1 MQPRRREDSKNRTKA
16 SFVPSSLRGCVYLA
30 MVLTSTV
37 VRSQEPSG
45 KSVWQGVY
53 SAAQSERGAAVYKQS
68 CGTCHGE
75 TLAGDI
81 GPTLTGP
88 FWSIWEGRSAGD
100 LLKTIR
106 TTMPADAPESLKA
119 QEYADVVAYLF
130 SVNKFPA
137 GEKEL
142 PADAA
147 ALEAI
152 KILKQAP

>member
-1 MQPRRREDSKNRTKA
+1 MTKRLKRFVVLAAGMVAA
-16 SFVPSSLRGCVYLA
+16 SVFLA
-30 MVLTSTV
+30 DA
-37 VRSQEPSG
+37 QEPG
-45 KSVWQGVY
+45 TRTVWQGVY

-75 TLAGDI
+75 TLNGDI

-88 FWSIWEGRSAGD
+88 FWSIWEGKTIAD
-100 LLKTIR
+100 LFKTIR
-106 TTMPADAPESLKA
+106 TTMPADAPDSLKP

-142 PADAA
+142 AVDEA
-147 ALEAI
+147 ALASI
-152 KILKQAP
+152 KITKQ